1 MEDRLKLFSR
11 AMEEAT
17 DGVQIVDLDG
27 RIVYSNRA
35 AEEMYGY
42 SVGELTG
49 KHVNEMSIE
58 REFSSKVIIP
68 EIMQTGSWSGE
79 IMSVRKDGS
88 RFPIWLSTAL
98 VKNEKGEPIA
108 MVGII
113 RDITERRQAETALRR
128 SHVELEVL
136 VHERT
141 AELRMINEQ
150 LSMFSSYLQ
159 EAREKERTSIA
170 REIHD
175 ELGQALTAL
184 KMDLS
189 WLKKRLPK
197 NQKPLLEKEASMS
210 ELVEATIQTVKKI
223 STELRPGILDHLG
236 LTAAIE
242 WQAEE
247 FQKRTGIPCGVSIVP
262 EEIVPDKDRSTT
274 IFRIF
279 QETLTNITRH
289 AKATKV
295 SVRLE
300 RENNSLIL
308 EVRDNGKGITEK
320 QLADSKSLGLMGM
333 RERAAYWGGHV
344 NMKGIRNGGTTVI
357 VHITLVQ
364 TGGAA

>member
-1 MEDRLKLFSR
+1 MR
-11 AMEEAT
+11 
-17 DGVQIVDLDG
+17 
-27 RIVYSNRA
+27 
-35 AEEMYGY
+35 
-42 SVGELTG
+42 
-49 KHVNEMSIE
+49 
-58 REFSSKVIIP
+58 
-68 EIMQTGSWSGE
+68 
-79 IMSVRKDGS
+79 RKDGS
-88 RFPIWLSTAL
+88 TFPMEISAKMIPDGRLC
-98 VKNEKGEPIA
+98 
-108 MVGII
+108 GIH
-113 RDITERRQAETALRR
+113 RDISERRRVEVALRK
-128 SHVELEVL
+128 SHEELEVL
-136 VHERT
+136 VSERT

-159 EAREKERTSIA
+159 EAREKERTTIA

-197 NQKPLLEKEASMS
+197 NQKSLLEKEKSMS
-210 ELVEATIQTVKKI
+210 ELVETTIQTVKKI

-247 FQKRTGIPCGVSIVP
+247 FQKRTGISCVVSIMP

-289 AKATKV
+289 AKATRV

-300 RENNSLIL
+300 QVNNSLTL
-308 EVRDNGKGITEK
+308 EVKDDGKGITEK
-320 QLADSKSLGLMGM
+320 QLSDSKSLGLMGI
-333 RERAAYWGGHV
+333 RERAASWGGHV
-344 NMKGIRNGGTTVI
+344 SMKGVRNNGTTVI
-357 VHITLVQ
+357 VHIPLDR